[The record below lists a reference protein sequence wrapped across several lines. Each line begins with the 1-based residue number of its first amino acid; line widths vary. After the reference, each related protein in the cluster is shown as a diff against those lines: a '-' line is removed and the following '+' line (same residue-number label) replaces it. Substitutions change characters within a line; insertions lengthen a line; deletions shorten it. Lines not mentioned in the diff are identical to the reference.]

1 MTGILCIHG
10 FTGGTYEVEP
20 LTKHLLHHTE
30 WKVEA
35 VALPGHGEADEL
47 ALHNVGHKEWIK
59 AAEQAYE
66 RLASECS
73 RIYVIG
79 FSMGGMIASH
89 LAAKY
94 GADKLVLLSASG
106 KYLNWKLLTL
116 EAWEYMKTH
125 MSGDIIEDLNMLRK
139 QKKGKIP
146 LRAFLE
152 FKKCV
157 DYTKKSLPAV
167 SCPVFIVQGIQD
179 SMVPHR
185 TVNYL
190 NKHLG
195 SRNQRMVLFD
205 ESKHLICL
213 GPDID
218 QICTQVEEF
227 LLEA

>member
-20 LTKHLLHHTE
+20 LTEHLMNHTE
-30 WKVEA
+30 WKVEM
-35 VALPGHGEADEL
+35 VALPGHGKAEEL
-47 ALHNVGHKEWIK
+47 SLRGVGHREWIK
-59 AAEQAYE
+59 ACEEAYE
-66 RLASECS
+66 RLAQECS
-73 RIYVIG
+73 QVYVIG

-106 KYLNWKLLTL
+106 KYLNWKLLTI
-116 EAWEYMKTH
+116 EAWQNLKKQL
-125 MSGDIIEDLNMLRK
+125 SGDILDDLTKLRED
-139 QKKGKIP
+139 KKGRIP
-146 LRAFLE
+146 FRAFWE
-152 FKKCV
+152 FKKCI
-157 DYTKKSLPAV
+157 DYTKKALPAV

-190 NKHLG
+190 HKHLG
-195 SRNQRMVLFD
+195 SQKQKMVLFD
-205 ESKHLICL
+205 ESRHLLCL

>member
-20 LTKHLLHHTE
+20 LTEHLMNHAD
-30 WKVEA
+30 WIVEL
-35 VALPGHGEADEL
+35 VALPGHGTTQEL
-47 ALHNVGHKEWIK
+47 SLHEVGHKEWIK
-59 AAEQAYE
+59 AAEEAYE
-66 RLASECS
+66 RLARECS
-73 RIYVIG
+73 HIYVIG

-106 KYLNWKLLTL
+106 KFLNWKLLTQ
-116 EAWEYMKTH
+116 EAWQYMKRH
-125 MSGDIIEDLNMLRK
+125 MSGDIVEDYNKLRK
-139 QKKGKIP
+139 EKKGKVP
-146 LRAFLE
+146 FRAFLE

-185 TVNYL
+185 TVKYL
-190 NKHLG
+190 HKHLG
-195 SRNQRMVLFD
+195 SENQKMVLFD
-205 ESKHLICL
+205 ESRHLICH

-218 QICTQVEEF
+218 QICSQVEEF

>member
-20 LTKHLLHHTE
+20 LTEYLMNHTD
-30 WKVEA
+30 WKVEK
-35 VALPGHGEADEL
+35 VALPGHGTTDEL
-47 ALHNVGHKEWIK
+47 SLRGVGHREWIE
-59 AAEQAYE
+59 AAEGAYE
-66 RLASECS
+66 RLAQECS
-73 RIYVIG
+73 QIYVIG

-116 EAWEYMKTH
+116 EAWQYMKKQ
-125 MSGDIIEDLNMLRK
+125 MSGDVIEDLNLLRK
-139 QKKGKIP
+139 EKRGKVP

-179 SMVPHR
+179 SLVPYR
-185 TVNYL
+185 TVKYL
-190 NKHLG
+190 HKHLG
-195 SRNQRMVLFD
+195 SENQKMVLFD